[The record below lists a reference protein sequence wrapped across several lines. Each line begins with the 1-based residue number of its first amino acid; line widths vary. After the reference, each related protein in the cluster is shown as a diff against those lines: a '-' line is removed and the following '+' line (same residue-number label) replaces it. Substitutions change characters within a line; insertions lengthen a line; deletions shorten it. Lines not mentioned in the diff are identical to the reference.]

1 MQKAWTPSKPTEG
14 LSLLDV
20 IIYAWHRG
28 SSLRRAQTTAAVD
41 ASIHNDRLWCQLYLH
56 ESNLCQFFPRVGT
69 PKTVSQTH
77 ISLHRR
83 MPQPSRYRLYCGQI
97 EVRGCPPAFKL
108 LLSRVK
114 IHSIRRK
121 QLSKV
126 KTLVLQQGQTLLH
139 IKSCNLQ
146 KGDTVFICRS
156 KNLLLV
162 QLTV

>member
-14 LSLLDV
+14 VSLLDV

-28 SSLRRAQTTAAVD
+28 SSLHQAQTTAAVD
-41 ASIHNDRLWCQLYLH
+41 ASVHNDRLWCQLYLH
-56 ESNLCQFFPRVGT
+56 ESNLCQLFPRVGT
-69 PKTVSQTH
+69 PKPVSQTH

-97 EVRGCPPAFKL
+97 EVRGCPPALKL
-108 LLSRVK
+108 SLSRIK

-126 KTLVLQQGQTLLH
+126 KTLVLQQRQTLLH
-139 IKSCNLQ
+139 IKPCDLQ
-146 KGDTVFICRS
+146 KGGAVFICRS
-156 KNLLLV
+156 NNLLLV
-162 QLTV
+162 QLTA